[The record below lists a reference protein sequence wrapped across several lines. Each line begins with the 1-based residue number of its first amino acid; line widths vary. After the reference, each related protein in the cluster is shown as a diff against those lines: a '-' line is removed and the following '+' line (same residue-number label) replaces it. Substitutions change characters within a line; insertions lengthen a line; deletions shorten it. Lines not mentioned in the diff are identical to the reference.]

1 MTPSECK
8 WLNILIGGICVAG
21 WFGLMVFILL
31 IAAEMLSWSNG

>member
-1 MTPSECK
+1 MRKYLE
-8 WLNILIGGICVAG
+8 IAFGGICVAG